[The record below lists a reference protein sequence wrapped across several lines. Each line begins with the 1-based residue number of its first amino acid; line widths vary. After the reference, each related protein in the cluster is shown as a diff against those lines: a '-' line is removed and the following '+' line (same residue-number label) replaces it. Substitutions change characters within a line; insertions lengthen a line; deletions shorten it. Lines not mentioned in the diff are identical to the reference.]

1 VLVKLPVESL
11 IAAVLLAVLL
21 VLPPPTHPRVG
32 PWVLSE
38 YHNMIKNDPAAE
50 DFEAPP
56 RPMALIRGRNVDSRQ
71 FMDRSR
77 VIHLRLEQQ
86 SALIQ

>member
-1 VLVKLPVESL
+1 
-11 IAAVLLAVLL
+11 
-21 VLPPPTHPRVG
+21 
-32 PWVLSE
+32 
-38 YHNMIKNDPAAE
+38 MIKNDPAAE

-56 RPMALIRGRNVDSRQ
+56 RPMALIRGRNVDTRQ